1 MKKMI
6 SKIGKHPFASQI
18 IISLISGIVFGIY
31 GFISELL
38 TGDFDTLELL
48 FTNLLSSFML
58 VFVWA
63 GIFGYPLVATAYEFI
78 YMLSSFLKKENA
90 DTPAANHRKRIWYDI
105 FLLWLGV
112 FYEWIYLETFWEVTF
127 FSDWNVQLYNIQ
139 KHAPIYTKSF
149 VTIIV
154 VCLVYII
161 SLILL
166 TTIDTNKRPP
176 LVTVLCQAGVYLG
189 TLFAIVFTIQIFDIG
204 NPLQNHDLIDFY
216 LLLVPLNMIFMAARI
231 MVLEIKAYVPNPE
244 RMSKIDSVPL
254 LGFCNRLLS
263 DSKKW
268 PVIAFILMWPL
279 LGILI
284 AILLLFGQSPD
295 SVIKAFTE
303 TADYTFSTK
312 IPPQN
317 LYYDEHYL
325 CTVAAGGHKKIV
337 KPLRMGKRHGHAVV
351 VNRQLCIANAFEQI
365 LEEKTPK
372 FHRVVRNFYDKY
384 GFPVAKLIKSK
395 TAADIV
401 WFIMKPLEWI
411 FLVVIYMTDVHPED
425 RIYSQYL

>member
-1 MKKMI
+1 MKKLI

-63 GIFGYPLVATAYEFI
+63 GVFGYPLVATAYEFI
-78 YMLSSFLKKENA
+78 YMLSAFMKRENA
-90 DTPAANHRKRIWYDI
+90 DTPAINHRKRIWYDI

-204 NPLQNHDLIDFY
+204 NPEQNHDLIDFY

-284 AILLLFGQSPD
+284 AILLLFGQAPD

-337 KPLRMGKRHGHAVV
+337 LSGTIWWLMRAASAHIP
-351 VNRQLCIANAFEQI
+351 I
-365 LEEKTPK
+365 LE
-372 FHRVVRNFYDKY
+372 
-384 GFPVAKLIKSK
+384 
-395 TAADIV
+395 
-401 WFIMKPLEWI
+401 
-411 FLVVIYMTDVHPED
+411 
-425 RIYSQYL
+425 